1 MDGPPT
7 LVASH
12 LADASPLADILT
24 EQSPSPQL
32 LVASTSKGY
41 LSHLATLPLT
51 ELVQEPVSLQTQSHH
66 LTSSL
71 TSFTHTSYPTF
82 ISLHKTTTALASSIE
97 SLSSSLNDLLETS
110 LPSLEEST
118 GAWKSRTEAVLRER
132 NKARVVLEQH
142 EKIRDLLD
150 IPILIDTCVRNGYFG
165 EALSL
170 ASHVTTL
177 ANRPDDKHKDRLP
190 PPVIL
195 TSVLSEVQH
204 SIMQMHSSLLSTLYD
219 PSRKLPALWKAVN
232 FLRKMDAFGSNP
244 SLLRLGSLPH
254 LKPIR
259 SSSQDSPT
267 RGRCPEPSSEEQLA
281 LAFLI
286 GRESCLKTILETS
299 RRDIQR
305 LAKEVTANE
314 LDTDTQDGS
323 GSRTKS
329 KGKEKELDEREKEDL
344 ARYLKKYIDS
354 WREGVYDII
363 TQYATIFLER
373 SSTHPETPTNTD
385 DEDFSRLHTL
395 LRTYA
400 TRALSTHLFSIIR
413 PSLPLLALSR
423 LPSLLT
429 QLTYCS
435 TAFARL
441 GLDFQ
446 FTLTAG
452 GGLFSTAILSII
464 KRDFDSASEKW
475 IQRIRKARGSTVKPG
490 SRMSAYSPRAAAGP
504 AELPSKWLVLP
515 SLATSPPVPPSST
528 KRGSGSNGPPHI
540 PPQILASYP
549 PLAELTNAVLGVLNG
564 LRLLVPRH
572 PGTVNGSSTTVSAE
586 PRTQTEGVY
595 ELLRMLDEIIL
606 THGSSALVEY
616 LNLVMASLKDE
627 DEEKVK
633 VKEREERVVGAAGR
647 VFFDVFV
654 VFVRRALVEGVYG
667 LELDGVGAKG
677 KGGEDL
683 GWVGKR
689 EEFERLVIDL
699 GGDESEEDEED
710 EDEDEDED
718 GDGDGEE

>member
-12 LADASPLADILT
+12 LADVSPLADILT
-24 EQSPSPQL
+24 EKSLSPQL
-32 LVASTSKGY
+32 LAASTSKGY

-177 ANRPDDKHKDRLP
+177 ANRPDDKHKDRPP

-305 LAKEVTANE
+305 LAKE
-314 LDTDTQDGS
+314 
-323 GSRTKS
+323 
-329 KGKEKELDEREKEDL
+329 EKELDEREKEDL

-490 SRMSAYSPRAAAGP
+490 SRMSAYSPRPAAGP

-572 PGTVNGSSTTVSAE
+572 PGT
-586 PRTQTEGVY
+586 GVY